1 MSNPKNP
8 DRQFD
13 IRTLDS
19 FIANGKVK
27 ASDYE
32 KHLKSIPDDAGNF
45 QVVAIEENDETEA

>member
-45 QVVAIEENDETEA
+45 QVVAIEENDESEA